1 MKKEEAESIRNAL
14 VEVLLEQYID
24 EREEYEKWIKE
35 NGLDGRVDP
44 FRFTGEMLVIVV

>member
-24 EREEYEKWIKE
+24 EREKYEEWIKE
-35 NGLDGRVDP
+35 MELDEMDVDSYSGG
-44 FRFTGEMLVIVV
+44 TLVIII

>member
-24 EREEYEKWIKE
+24 EREEYEKWLKE
-35 NGLDGRVDP
+35 NGLDEMDVDP
-44 FRFTGEMLVIVV
+44 YSGDTLIIVV